1 MTIREIWAAVKQRL
15 RLIEDCK
22 AEWRKFSTWI
32 TTIAMAAWGTFA
44 AFPGLA
50 RSAWDTLPGDLRA
63 NIPHQDWIA
72 FACLGAVLVAKFIKQ
87 KKPDGQ

>member
-1 MTIREIWAAVKQRL
+1 MTWDQFKQRF
-15 RLIEDCK
+15 RIIDDAK

-32 TTIAMAAWGTFA
+32 TAAGVAAWGA
-44 AFPGLA
+44 ISAFPGLA
-50 RSAWDTLPGDLRA
+50 RQAWDMLPIDLRA

-87 KKPDGQ
+87 GKHDGQ